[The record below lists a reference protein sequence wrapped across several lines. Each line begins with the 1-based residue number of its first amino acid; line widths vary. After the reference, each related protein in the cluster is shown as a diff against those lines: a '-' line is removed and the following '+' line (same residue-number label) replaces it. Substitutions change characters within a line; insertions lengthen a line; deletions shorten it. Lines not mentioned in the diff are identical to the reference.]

1 MVPLSPAYHNGGQ
14 FGSPFMI
21 MEWYK
26 KKLEGARKSMRM
38 KKRMIAKQDENR
50 EEQRE
55 LVTP

>member
-1 MVPLSPAYHNGGQ
+1 
-14 FGSPFMI
+14 

>member
-1 MVPLSPAYHNGGQ
+1 MVPLSPAYHNGDPNWP
-14 FGSPFMI
+14 PFMI